1 LQSPSQD
8 KDEVKQQKRHDRA
21 LRRARLQIGDEFR
34 PYDLFEEF
42 AILPDG
48 IMALEGL
55 GPGPKL
61 LWGLISKHLGNEGRA
76 FPNTTTLGRELGTNK
91 WQIVR
96 WIKELEDRLLVCTIS
111 QGRAADQRDE
121 GMKAGPAGVNLHL
134 RALSRAVVSTS
145 SHVNTSREIEFAS

>member
-1 LQSPSQD
+1 LSKAENTADSGSSSQD
-8 KDEVKQQKRHDRA
+8 KDEVKEQKRHDRA

-61 LWGLISKHLGNEGRA
+61 LWGLISKHLGKEGRA

-96 WIKELEDRLLVCTIS
+96 WIQELEDRLLVCTIG
-111 QGRAADQRDE
+111 Q
-121 GMKAGPAGVNLHL
+121 
-134 RALSRAVVSTS
+134 SR
-145 SHVNTSREIEFAS
+145 NRY